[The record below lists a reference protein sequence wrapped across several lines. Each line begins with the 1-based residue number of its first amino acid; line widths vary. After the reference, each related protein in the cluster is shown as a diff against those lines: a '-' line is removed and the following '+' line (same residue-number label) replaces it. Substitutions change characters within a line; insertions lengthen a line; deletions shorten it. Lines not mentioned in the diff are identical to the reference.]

1 VLGLPLLALGAVL
14 AAASLAVGASRER
27 RSGHRR
33 DRWQWPETVA
43 TAAGAVPA
51 VVLVVAAAQGWPGIV
66 PAPGDGLPA
75 LPLPVVAAVLLAAVP
90 AWLTPRPREED
101 R

>member
-1 VLGLPLLALGAVL
+1 V
-14 AAASLAVGASRER
+14 VGASRQR

-33 DRWQWPETVA
+33 DRWQWPETL
-43 TAAGAVPA
+43 TAASGAVPA
-51 VVLVVAAAQGWPGIV
+51 VVLVVAAVQGWEGIV
-66 PAPGDGLPA
+66 PPPEPGLPP